1 MARKPAA
8 RQPLQR
14 PDGLKYWP
22 PARQAA
28 WLGLLEAH
36 RRVVRTLDRDLGS
49 VRGLGYR
56 GYELLARLAHCGAG
70 RLRMSALAEQTL
82 LSQSRVSRMV
92 DELERDGLVAREAC
106 QDDSRVVF
114 VSITER
120 GLELLREAQDTFFAT
135 VEEQLFRGLSQ
146 RDVEE
151 LGRILGRIASDGADD
166 DAR

>member
-1 MARKPAA
+1 
-8 RQPLQR
+8 
-14 PDGLKYWP
+14 
-22 PARQAA
+22 
-28 WLGLLEAH
+28 
-36 RRVVRTLDRDLGS
+36 
-49 VRGLGYR
+49 
-56 GYELLARLAHCGAG
+56 
-70 RLRMSALAEQTL
+70 
-82 LSQSRVSRMV
+82 
-92 DELERDGLVAREAC
+92 
-106 QDDSRVVF
+106 VF